1 MKRIILLLSTLC
13 FFVSPYVQAQNEGS
27 DAYYQQMFELIRSD
41 FERDMLLPQVT
52 SVTLP
57 SGPLSVVK
65 RMELQAKTNQTA
77 EYVMIVV
84 DKLTYDNVK
93 SYIERYATDI
103 NNVTQKK
110 ITLYTVQNASHKDV
124 KNLLVQNSPNL
135 WGAVFIGDIP
145 TARYEGLQF
154 ETGVYA
160 SWPCDLYYMDLN
172 GDWIDKNG
180 NNIFDNHTGN
190 AAPGKNV
197 EPEIFVG
204 RISTKGI
211 ETGYAKLRKYF
222 DKNHQ
227 FWSNTNRFNGKYSL
241 AYLDFDWTSL
251 DSDLAVA
258 AHDIFAPG
266 DLKSD
271 YVRYGVDPEFGSTDY
286 FERISTTKYDFA
298 VLACHSS
305 PTWHFMTG
313 GGIGSQTI
321 INRNVR
327 STFFNLFC
335 CSACDWE
342 QPSTTVPY
350 LGGAYVYGNESGTL
364 SLVGSTKIG
373 SMLYFNNFNPH
384 LGQGKSIGE
393 SLKEWWHQTCG
404 AEHSDWEV
412 SWFYGL
418 TIVGDPLIFIPQKY
432 DLMIKD
438 NPEDIGIEPNLST
451 QINWNSPDIWV
462 RNQNDDVLDEH
473 QQPIYKPN
481 GEPNYVYVRIR
492 NNSKYTS
499 APDAALRVSARG
511 DNSFSVQTPIGTIPA
526 FSSKVL
532 KFPWV
537 VAAPLSDVSVKP
549 TYTLSAR
556 INSVEDV
563 LTFSTPNSPG
573 STADHI
579 LNNNNLARKRVAVLN
594 IAPAYQGVSGYG
606 VRISFD
612 SLPGTSNYSIEFVE
626 ELTEAYGSPTA
637 EAEVTLNLGDRL
649 QEAWQQSGEEAM
661 GISSY
666 RSGSDILQINQ
677 SYAELKNISVND
689 NTGLDLTLHFNFLTK
704 KLTNDNRYV
713 YHVRI
718 RDNATNE
725 IVDGQTIVIN
735 KENSFDVRSAI
746 TVSENENPVLMAEE
760 ITIPASYNWYDGS
773 MNLLAADTLVFDANQ
788 NNGEY
793 ILEVTAKES
802 GFKDYSHISVIP
814 TNQIASISPNPATNL
829 ITVTFSKVMQQGAK
843 IGIVSAQGVNM
854 ETIVFEQECSS
865 FTKDVSGYPASS
877 YTVTLWDAGGKKV
890 GSKIFVKQ

>member
-1 MKRIILLLSTLC
+1 MKRIILLLSALC
-13 FFVSPYVQAQNEGS
+13 LYAAPYVQAQNEGS

-93 SYIERYATDI
+93 SYIEQYATDI

-145 TARYEGLQF
+145 TARYEGLHF

-172 GDWIDKNG
+172 GDWIDTDN
-180 NNIFDNHTGN
+180 NNIFDIHDGN
-190 AAPGKNV
+190 VVLGKNV

-204 RISTKGI
+204 RISTKNI

-222 DKNHQ
+222 DKNHL
-227 FWSNTNRFNGKYSL
+227 FWSNINRFNGKYALGYIDCS
-241 AYLDFDWTSL
+241 WSSS
-251 DSDLAVA
+251 SDLLTSASN
-258 AHDIFAPG
+258 IFAPG
-266 DLKSD
+266 NIKSD
-271 YVRYGVDPEFGSTDY
+271 YVICGVNPEFGSTDY
-286 FERISTTKYDFA
+286 LNKINSQKYDF
-298 VLACHSS
+298 VTLACHSDS
-305 PTWHFMTG
+305 SEHTMTG
-313 GGIGSQTI
+313 GGISSQTI
-321 INRNVR
+321 INRDIR

-335 CSACDWE
+335 CSACNWE
-342 QPSTTVPY
+342 QSSTTVPY
-350 LGGAYVYGNESGTL
+350 LGGAYVYGDKSSTL
-364 SLVGSTKIG
+364 SLIGSTKTG
-373 SMLYFNNFNPH
+373 SMLYFNNFNPR
-384 LGQGKSIGE
+384 LDQGKSIGE

-418 TIVGDPLIFIPQKY
+418 TIVGDPLLFIPQKY

-626 ELTEAYGSPTA
+626 ELTEVYGSPTA

-689 NTGLDLTLHFNFLTK
+689 NTDLDLTLHFNFLTK
-704 KLTNDNRYV
+704 KLTDDNRYV

-788 NNGEY
+788 NIGEY

-802 GFKDYSHISVIP
+802 GFKDYSQISVIP
-814 TNQIASISPNPATNL
+814 ADQIASISPNPATNL

-843 IGIVSAQGVNM
+843 IGIISAQGVNM
-854 ETIVFEQECSS
+854 GTIIFGQECSS
-865 FTKDVSGYPASS
+865 FTKDISGYPASS

>member
-1 MKRIILLLSTLC
+1 MKRIILLLSALC

-41 FERDMLLPQVT
+41 FDQEMLLPQVT

-77 EYVMIVV
+77 EYVMMVV
-84 DKLTYDNVK
+84 DKLTYDNVR

-110 ITLYTVQNASHKDV
+110 ITLYTVQNASHIDI

-145 TARYEGLQF
+145 TARYEGFQF
-154 ETGVYA
+154 NTGVYA

-172 GDWIDKNG
+172 GDWIDTDN
-180 NNIFDNHTGN
+180 NNIFDIHDGN
-190 AAPGKNV
+190 VVLGKNV

-204 RISTKGI
+204 RISTKNI

-222 DKNHQ
+222 DKNHL
-227 FWSNTNRFNGKYSL
+227 FWTNINRFNGKYALGYIDCS
-241 AYLDFDWTSL
+241 WSSS
-251 DSDLAVA
+251 SDLLTSASN
-258 AHDIFAPG
+258 IFAPG
-266 DLKSD
+266 NIKSD
-271 YVRYGVDPEFGSTDY
+271 YIICGVNPEFGSTDY
-286 FERISTTKYDFA
+286 LNKINNQKYDF
-298 VLACHSS
+298 VTLACHSS
-305 PTWHFMTG
+305 PSWHAMTA
-313 GGIGSQTI
+313 GGISSQTI
-321 INRNVR
+321 INRDIR

-342 QPSTTVPY
+342 RSSASMPY
-350 LGGAYVYGNESGTL
+350 LGGAYVYGNKSGTL
-364 SLVGSTKIG
+364 SLVGSTKTG
-373 SMLYFNNFNPH
+373 SMLYFNNFNPR
-384 LGQGKSIGE
+384 LGEGKSIGE

-404 AEHSDWEV
+404 TQHDNWEV

-418 TIVGDPLIFIPQKY
+418 TIVGDPLLFIPQKY

-481 GEPNYVYVRIR
+481 GELNYIYVRVR

-499 APDAALRVSARG
+499 APDAKLIVTAKGTTL
-511 DNSFSVQTPIGTIPA
+511 FSTQTLVGTIPP

-532 KFPWV
+532 KFPWIV
-537 VAAPLSDVSVKP
+537 SAPQSNGSPGDVKP
-549 TYTLSAR
+549 TCMLSAR
-556 INSVEDV
+556 INSEEDM
-563 LTFSTPNSPG
+563 LTFPANSPG
-573 STADHI
+573 DHI

-606 VRISFD
+606 VQISFD

-626 ELTEAYGSPTA
+626 ELTETYGSPTA

-649 QEAWQQSGEEAM
+649 QEAWLQSGEEAI

-666 RSGSDILQINQ
+666 RGGSNILQINQ
-677 SYAELKNISVND
+677 NYAELKNISVNE
-689 NTGLDLTLHFNFLTK
+689 NTGLELTLHFNFLTK

-735 KENSFDVRSAI
+735 KENSYDVRSVI
-746 TVSENENPVLMAEE
+746 TVRENENPVLMAEE
-760 ITIPASYNWYDGS
+760 ISIPASYNWYDGS
-773 MNLLAADTLVFDANQ
+773 MNLLAADTLVLDANQ
-788 NNGEY
+788 SNGEY

-802 GFKDYSHISVIP
+802 GFKDYAQISVIP
-814 TNQIASISPNPATNL
+814 ANQIASISPNPATNL
-829 ITVTFSKVMQQGAK
+829 ITITFSKVMQQGAK

-854 ETIVFEQECSS
+854 ETIVFGQECSS

-877 YTVTLWDAGGKKV
+877 YTVILWDAGGKKV